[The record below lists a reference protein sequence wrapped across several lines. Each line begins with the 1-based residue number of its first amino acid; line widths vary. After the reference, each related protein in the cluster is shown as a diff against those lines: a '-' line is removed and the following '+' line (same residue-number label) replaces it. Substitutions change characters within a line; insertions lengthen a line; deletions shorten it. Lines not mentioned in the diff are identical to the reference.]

1 MNSPSL
7 FASARERRLWA
18 WTLAV
23 VVAIFSTL
31 GLART
36 LAGILRDRGL
46 LDNLFVLGMLLI
58 GAAILTQGL
67 KTRPRGAEI
76 GVALGIAAAYLLLFA
91 RMAIAEERI
100 HLIEYGVVAVFIYEA
115 LTERASK
122 GRRVPAPALL
132 AFLAAA
138 AVGALDESIQA
149 FLPNRAFDIRDV
161 GFNVLAA
168 LMAIAA
174 SVALARA
181 RRWRAKGQPG

>member
-67 KTRPRGAEI
+67 KTRPRG
-76 GVALGIAAAYLLLFA
+76 
-91 RMAIAEERI
+91 R
-100 HLIEYGVVAVFIYEA
+100 
-115 LTERASK
+115 
-122 GRRVPAPALL
+122 
-132 AFLAAA
+132 
-138 AVGALDESIQA
+138 
-149 FLPNRAFDIRDV
+149 
-161 GFNVLAA
+161 
-168 LMAIAA
+168 
-174 SVALARA
+174 
-181 RRWRAKGQPG
+181 